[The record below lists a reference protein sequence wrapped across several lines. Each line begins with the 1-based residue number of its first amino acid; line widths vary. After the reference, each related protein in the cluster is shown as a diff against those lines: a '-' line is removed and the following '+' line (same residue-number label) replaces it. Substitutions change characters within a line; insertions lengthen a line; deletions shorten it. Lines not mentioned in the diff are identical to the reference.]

1 MTARYEHPHSLR
13 RALED
18 RLKTQARTSGLPLDR
33 LRKEAAFE
41 RLLARFVVAAPEGS
55 WALKGGLAMLARVG
69 AHARTRP
76 MPTPPGV
83 PTPTSC
89 RTRSLAPPELTWQ
102 ITSSS

>member
-1 MTARYEHPHSLR
+1 VTARYEHPHSLR

-69 AHARTRP
+69 AHARTTADADTTWRADADQLQD
-76 MPTPPGV
+76 T
-83 PTPTSC
+83 
-89 RTRSLAPPELTWQ
+89 LARAAGT
-102 ITSSS
+102 